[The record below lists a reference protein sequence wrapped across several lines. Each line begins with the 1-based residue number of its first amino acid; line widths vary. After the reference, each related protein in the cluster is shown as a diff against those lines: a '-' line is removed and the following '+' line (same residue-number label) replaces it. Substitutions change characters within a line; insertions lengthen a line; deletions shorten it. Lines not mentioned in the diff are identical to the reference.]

1 MSISGFTTQSGN
13 AEKMIR
19 DTKGSSLTLEA
30 GKLIQF
36 FLRVF
41 DRRELTVNVSNS
53 QDQRGDQEFFFETGE
68 DIRSWTIEALGR
80 ILFNFEN
87 IFKHCLA
94 PVWASL
100 LLISVV

>member
-53 QDQRGDQEFFFETGE
+53 QDQRGDQEFFLKQERTSGV
-68 DIRSWTIEALGR
+68 GR
-80 ILFNFEN
+80 
-87 IFKHCLA
+87 
-94 PVWASL
+94 
-100 LLISVV
+100 